1 MTERRKLFLLILMG
15 MLLPVLAG
23 AQTHTKTFSLEEAQ
37 KYAVE
42 NSYDIRQALLAIDIA
57 DKQKWEVTAS
67 GFPQISISAQYQK
80 FLDIPTQLIPGEI
93 FGEPGK
99 SIPVKFGKPHNASY
113 GVSASQL
120 IFSGSYFVGLQASSI
135 YLRLSQQSLERTR
148 YEIRETVANTYALV
162 LVAEENRSVLTE
174 NLKNVSRTL
183 YEISEMHKEG
193 FVESTDVKQLQISK
207 KDLENGISAL
217 DQQIEVA
224 YKLLK
229 LQMGIDVHQPVQLS
243 DSLSGLLTKTADG
256 ERLDRPFDVHNSI
269 SYKLMDTQER
279 LADLSMK
286 NEMTTFLPNVAAFGT
301 MSQSAQRDEFNLF
314 DSNEKWFPTTVVGLQ
329 LSWPIFSGGAK
340 IFRVQKAK
348 LELKSAQVQKAKAE
362 QGLQL
367 EYDQTRS
374 ALISAWDRYANARSS
389 RDLAKEVYEIT
400 LEKYKEGVSSSMDLT
415 QGHMQ
420 YLQSEGNY
428 LQSASALLAARVK
441 MDRLLATM

>member
-1 MTERRKLFLLILMG
+1 
-15 MLLPVLAG
+15 
-23 AQTHTKTFSLEEAQ
+23 
-37 KYAVE
+37 
-42 NSYDIRQALLAIDIA
+42 
-57 DKQKWEVTAS
+57 
-67 GFPQISISAQYQK
+67 
-80 FLDIPTQLIPGEI
+80 
-93 FGEPGK
+93 
-99 SIPVKFGKPHNASY
+99 
-113 GVSASQL
+113 
-120 IFSGSYFVGLQASSI
+120 
-135 YLRLSQQSLERTR
+135 
-148 YEIRETVANTYALV
+148 
-162 LVAEENRSVLTE
+162 
-174 NLKNVSRTL
+174 
-183 YEISEMHKEG
+183 
-193 FVESTDVKQLQISK
+193 
-207 KDLENGISAL
+207 
-217 DQQIEVA
+217 
-224 YKLLK
+224 
-229 LQMGIDVHQPVQLS
+229 
-243 DSLSGLLTKTADG
+243 
-256 ERLDRPFDVHNSI
+256 
-269 SYKLMDTQER
+269 
-279 LADLSMK
+279 
-286 NEMTTFLPNVAAFGT
+286 